1 MADDHGSEQRPPI
14 LITRSSDNRFYDVNG
29 ARDLSFEDLQEMVM
43 DGTPFEIRDIATQAD
58 VTADVV
64 NDILDSLA

>member
-1 MADDHGSEQRPPI
+1 MADDHGSEQTPV

-29 ARDLSFEDLQEMVM
+29 ARDLSFGELQEMVM
-43 DGTPFEIRDIATQAD
+43 DGTPFEIRDVATQAD